1 MKNWIDKT
9 KKWISGLKSEI
20 KKVVWPTPKKLFTN
34 AAASVAAILVTAAAI
49 FGFDALSQLFVKA
62 ALIIVG

>member
-20 KKVVWPTPKKLFTN
+20 KKVVWPTPKKLFAN

-49 FGFDALSQLFVKA
+49 FCFDALSQLFVKA
-62 ALIIVG
+62 ALTIVG